1 MTYFHITKV
10 VYKKIKKME
19 NYIKILYYFLIFARK
34 NSMELKSDG
43 FRGERSIVLPQTII
57 ELLNKNETTRSLYLT
72 DIGYYP
78 KATGHFRSRSNGAN
92 ENVLIYCIDGKGW
105 FTVNNKKHKI
115 DRNQFFILEKNIRH
129 EYGADRQSPWSIY
142 WMHFTGEKASIFSSI
157 FNQVLDIAPSEGD
170 RIQERISIFEEIYQN
185 LELGYSQD
193 NLEYV
198 SMCLWHLLA
207 SFRFVQQFRVINKVK
222 QGSFIQH
229 SILFMKENLNKNLK
243 VEEIAEH
250 VHYSVSHFSLMFTKN
265 TSYSP
270 LEYFSQLKIQRAC
283 QYLDHTELSI
293 KSIAYELG
301 FNDPFYFSKVFKK
314 HTSLSPR
321 QYKNRKK

>member
-1 MTYFHITKV
+1 
-10 VYKKIKKME
+10 
-19 NYIKILYYFLIFARK
+19 
-34 NSMELKSDG
+34 MELKSEG
-43 FRGERSIVLPQTII
+43 FRGERSIVLPQVIREHLTQ
-57 ELLNKNETTRSLYLT
+57 NETTQSLYLT

-78 KATGHFRSRSNGAN
+78 KASGHFRSRQNGAQ
-92 ENVLIYCIDGKGW
+92 ENILIYCIDGKGW
-105 FTVNNKKHKI
+105 FSVNNKKYKI
-115 DRNQFFILEKNIRH
+115 DKNQFFILQKNVPH

-142 WMHFTGEKASIFSSI
+142 WLHFAGEKTSIFSSI
-157 FNQVLDIAPSEGD
+157 FNQILDIAPVEGH

-222 QGSFIQH
+222 QINFIQQT
-229 SILFMKENLNKNLK
+229 ILFMKENLNKNLK
-243 VEEIAEH
+243 LEEIAEH
-250 VHYSVSHFSLMFTKN
+250 VHYSVPHFSMMFTKS

-270 LEYFSQLKIQRAC
+270 LVYFTQLKVQRAC
-283 QYLDHTELSI
+283 QYLDHTDLSV

-301 FNDPFYFSKVFKK
+301 FDDPFYFSKVFKK
-314 HTSLSPR
+314 HINLSPQ
-321 QYKNRKK
+321 QYKNREK

>member
-1 MTYFHITKV
+1 
-10 VYKKIKKME
+10 
-19 NYIKILYYFLIFARK
+19 
-34 NSMELKSDG
+34 MELKSDG

-57 ELLNKNETTRSLYLT
+57 EFLIKNETTQSLFLT

-78 KATGHFRSRSNGAN
+78 KASGHFRSRPNGAN
-92 ENVLIYCIDGKGW
+92 ENILIYCIDGKGW
-105 FTVNNKKHKI
+105 FTVNNKKYKI
-115 DRNQFFILEKNIRH
+115 EKNQFFILEKNMPH

-157 FNQVLDIAPSEGD
+157 FNQTIDIAPVEGH

-222 QGSFIQH
+222 QINFVQQT
-229 SILFMKENLNKNLK
+229 ILFMKENLNKPLK
-243 VEEIAEH
+243 LEEFAEH
-250 VHYSVSHFSLMFTKN
+250 VHYSVSHFSLMFTKS

-270 LEYFSQLKIQRAC
+270 LEYFTQLKVQRAC
-283 QYLDHTELSI
+283 QYLDHTDLSI

-301 FNDPFYFSKVFKK
+301 FSDPFYFSKVFKK
-314 HTSLSPR
+314 HISLSPY
-321 QYKNRKK
+321 QYKNREK

>member
-1 MTYFHITKV
+1 
-10 VYKKIKKME
+10 
-19 NYIKILYYFLIFARK
+19 
-34 NSMELKSDG
+34 MELKSEG
-43 FRGERSIVLPQTII
+43 FRGERSIVLPQVIKT
-57 ELLNKNETTRSLYLT
+57 LLTQNETTCSLYLT

-78 KATGHFRSRSNGAN
+78 KAFGHFRSRPNGAN
-92 ENVLIYCIDGKGW
+92 ENILIYSIDGKGW
-105 FTVNNKKHKI
+105 FTVNNKKYKI
-115 DRNQFFILEKNIRH
+115 DKNQFFILEKNIPH

-142 WMHFTGEKASIFSSI
+142 WVHFTGEKASIFSSI
-157 FNQVLDIAPSEGD
+157 FNQVLDIAPVEGH

-222 QGSFIQH
+222 QVNLIQQA
-229 SILFMKENLNKNLK
+229 ILYMKENLDKNLK
-243 VEEIAEH
+243 LEDMAEH
-250 VHYSVSHFSLMFTKN
+250 VHYSISHFSLIFTKS

-270 LEYFSQLKIQRAC
+270 LEYFSQLKVQRAC
-283 QYLDHTELSI
+283 QYLDHTDFTI

-301 FNDPFYFSKVFKK
+301 FSDPFYFSKVFKK
-314 HTSLSPR
+314 HTSLSPV